1 MKVLFTVKYNEEKLN
16 MVKDLGY
23 DVIYKSEKI
32 IENTEE
38 INNADVLVTYDSFS
52 RLDIN
57 KMKNLKYIQTTS
69 VGIDQLPKQEIVERE
84 IMVSNNRGG
93 YSIPIGEWIVKSILD
108 IYKNTVSF
116 YKNQK
121 NKVWQ
126 PDFTTKE
133 VSGIRVGFLG
143 TGTIAME
150 AAKRLK
156 AFDVE
161 VWGVNTKGSIREYF
175 DKCFS
180 TSDLDEIFKS
190 CDVVVASMPST
201 KETIGLVN
209 KDKFELMKE
218 ESVFINIGRG
228 DLINQDDL
236 IDCIGKFRGV
246 ALDVFE
252 EEPLSKDNKLW
263 DFDNVIVTP
272 HNSWWSDKN
281 PDRVFD
287 LVYNNLKKFINN
299 DNLKNVVDLKR
310 GY

>member
-1 MKVLFTVKYNEEKLN
+1 MKVLFTVKYNEEKIN

-23 DVIYKSEKI
+23 EVIYKSEKI

-57 KMKNLKYIQTTS
+57 QMKNLKYIQTTS
-69 VGIDQLPKQEIVERE
+69 VGIDQLPKQEIVERD

-121 NKVWQ
+121 NKVWK

-218 ESVFINIGRG
+218 GSVFINIGRG

-252 EEPLSKDNKLW
+252 EEPLSEDNKLW

-299 DNLKNVVDLKR
+299 DDLKNVVDLKR

>member
-1 MKVLFTVKYNEEKLN
+1 MKVLFTVKYDEEKIN

-23 DVIYKSEKI
+23 EVIYKSEKI

-38 INNADVLVTYDSFS
+38 INTADVLVTYDSFS

-57 KMKNLKYIQTTS
+57 QMKSLKYIQTTS
-69 VGIDQLPKQEIVERE
+69 VGIDQLPKQEIVERQ
-84 IMVSNNRGG
+84 IIVSNNRGG

-121 NKVWQ
+121 NKVWK

-180 TSDLDEIFKS
+180 TSNLDEIFKS

-218 ESVFINIGRG
+218 GSVFINIGRG

-252 EEPLSKDNKLW
+252 EEPLSEDNKLW

-287 LVYNNLKKFINN
+287 LVYNNLKKFIYN

>member
-1 MKVLFTVKYNEEKLN
+1 MKVLFTVKYNDEKLN

-57 KMKNLKYIQTTS
+57 QMKNLKYIQTTS

-180 TSDLDEIFKS
+180 RSDLDEIFKS

-209 KDKFELMKE
+209 KDKFELMKDG
-218 ESVFINIGRG
+218 SVFINIGRG

>member
-1 MKVLFTVKYNEEKLN
+1 MKVLFTVKYDEEKIN
-16 MVKDLGY
+16 MVKGLGY
-23 DVIYKSEKI
+23 EVIYKSEKI

-38 INNADVLVTYDSFS
+38 INTADVLVTYDSFS

-57 KMKNLKYIQTTS
+57 QMKNLKYIQTTS
-69 VGIDQLPKQEIVERE
+69 VGIDQLPKQEIVERQ
-84 IMVSNNRGG
+84 IIVSNNRGG

-121 NKVWQ
+121 NKVWK

-218 ESVFINIGRG
+218 GSVFINIGRG

-252 EEPLSKDNKLW
+252 EEPLSEDNKLW

>member
-57 KMKNLKYIQTTS
+57 QMKNLKYIQTTS

-161 VWGVNTKGSIREYF
+161 VWGGNTKGSIREYF

-209 KDKFELMKE
+209 KDKFELMKDG
-218 ESVFINIGRG
+218 SVFINIGRG

-252 EEPLSKDNKLW
+252 EEPLCKDNKLW

>member
-1 MKVLFTVKYNEEKLN
+1 MKVLFTVKYDEEKIN

-23 DVIYKSEKI
+23 EVIYKSEKI

-38 INNADVLVTYDSFS
+38 INTADVLVTYDSFS

-57 KMKNLKYIQTTS
+57 QMKNLKYIQTTS
-69 VGIDQLPKQEIVERE
+69 VGIDQLPKQEIVERQ
-84 IMVSNNRGG
+84 IIVSNNRGG

-121 NKVWQ
+121 NKVWK

-218 ESVFINIGRG
+218 GSVFINIGRG

-252 EEPLSKDNKLW
+252 EEPLSEDNKLW

-287 LVYNNLKKFINN
+287 LVYNNLKKFIYN

>member
-1 MKVLFTVKYNEEKLN
+1 
-16 MVKDLGY
+16 
-23 DVIYKSEKI
+23 
-32 IENTEE
+32 
-38 INNADVLVTYDSFS
+38 
-52 RLDIN
+52 
-57 KMKNLKYIQTTS
+57 MKNLKYIQTTS

-201 KETIGLVN
+201 KETIGLGN
-209 KDKFELMKE
+209 KDKFELMKDG
-218 ESVFINIGRG
+218 SVFINIGRG

>member
-1 MKVLFTVKYNEEKLN
+1 MKVLFTVKYDEEKIN

-23 DVIYKSEKI
+23 EVIYKSEKI

-38 INNADVLVTYDSFS
+38 INTADVLVTYDSFS

-57 KMKNLKYIQTTS
+57 QMKNLKYIQTTS
-69 VGIDQLPKQEIVERE
+69 VGIDQLPKQEIVERQ
-84 IMVSNNRGG
+84 IIVSNNRGG

-121 NKVWQ
+121 NKVWK

-180 TSDLDEIFKS
+180 TSNLDEIFKS

-218 ESVFINIGRG
+218 GSVFINIGRG

-252 EEPLSKDNKLW
+252 EEPLSEDNKLW

-287 LVYNNLKKFINN
+287 LVYNNLKKFIYN

>member
-57 KMKNLKYIQTTS
+57 QMKNLKYIQTTS

-180 TSDLDEIFKS
+180 RSDLDEIFKS

-209 KDKFELMKE
+209 KDKFELMKDG
-218 ESVFINIGRG
+218 SVFINIGRG

>member
-23 DVIYKSEKI
+23 DVIYKSDKI

-38 INNADVLVTYDSFS
+38 INNADVLVTYYSFS

-57 KMKNLKYIQTTS
+57 QMKNLKYIQTTS

-209 KDKFELMKE
+209 KDKFELMKDG
-218 ESVFINIGRG
+218 SVFINIGRG

-252 EEPLSKDNKLW
+252 EEPLCKDNKLW

>member
-57 KMKNLKYIQTTS
+57 QMKNLKYIQTTS

-209 KDKFELMKE
+209 KDKFELMKDG
-218 ESVFINIGRG
+218 SVFINIGRG

-252 EEPLSKDNKLW
+252 EEPLCKDNKLW

>member
-1 MKVLFTVKYNEEKLN
+1 MKVLFTVKYNEEKIN

-23 DVIYKSEKI
+23 EVIYKSEKI

-57 KMKNLKYIQTTS
+57 QMKNLKYIQTTS
-69 VGIDQLPKQEIVERE
+69 VGIDQLPKQEIVERD

-121 NKVWQ
+121 NKVWK

-218 ESVFINIGRG
+218 GSVFINIGRG

-252 EEPLSKDNKLW
+252 EEPLSEDNKLW

>member
-1 MKVLFTVKYNEEKLN
+1 MKVLFTVKYDEEKIN

-23 DVIYKSEKI
+23 EVIYKSEKI

-38 INNADVLVTYDSFS
+38 INTADVLVTYDSFS

-57 KMKNLKYIQTTS
+57 QMKNLKYIQTTS
-69 VGIDQLPKQEIVERE
+69 VGIDQLPKQEIVERQ
-84 IMVSNNRGG
+84 IIVSNNRGG

-121 NKVWQ
+121 NKVWK

-180 TSDLDEIFKS
+180 TSNLDEIFKS

-218 ESVFINIGRG
+218 GSVFINIGRG

-252 EEPLSKDNKLW
+252 EEPLSENNKLW

-287 LVYNNLKKFINN
+287 LVYNNLKKFIYN

>member
-1 MKVLFTVKYNEEKLN
+1 MKVLFTVKYDEEKIN

-23 DVIYKSEKI
+23 EVIYKSEKI

-38 INNADVLVTYDSFS
+38 INTADVLVTYDSFS

-57 KMKNLKYIQTTS
+57 QMKNLKYIQTTS
-69 VGIDQLPKQEIVERE
+69 VGIDQLPKQEIVERQ
-84 IMVSNNRGG
+84 IIVSNNRGG

-121 NKVWQ
+121 NKVWK

-218 ESVFINIGRG
+218 GSVFINIGRG

-252 EEPLSKDNKLW
+252 EEPLSEDNKLW

>member
-1 MKVLFTVKYNEEKLN
+1 MKVLFTVKYNDEKLN

-57 KMKNLKYIQTTS
+57 QMKNLKYIQTTS

-209 KDKFELMKE
+209 KDKFELMKDG
-218 ESVFINIGRG
+218 SVFINIGRG

>member
-1 MKVLFTVKYNEEKLN
+1 MKVLFTVKYNEEKIN

-23 DVIYKSEKI
+23 EVIYKSEKI

-57 KMKNLKYIQTTS
+57 QMKNLKYIQTTS
-69 VGIDQLPKQEIVERE
+69 VGIDQLPKQEIVERD

-121 NKVWQ
+121 NKVWK

-180 TSDLDEIFKS
+180 TSDLDEIFK
-190 CDVVVASMPST
+190 
-201 KETIGLVN
+201 
-209 KDKFELMKE
+209 
-218 ESVFINIGRG
+218 
-228 DLINQDDL
+228 
-236 IDCIGKFRGV
+236 
-246 ALDVFE
+246 
-252 EEPLSKDNKLW
+252 
-263 DFDNVIVTP
+263 
-272 HNSWWSDKN
+272 
-281 PDRVFD
+281 
-287 LVYNNLKKFINN
+287 
-299 DNLKNVVDLKR
+299 
-310 GY
+310 

>member
-1 MKVLFTVKYNEEKLN
+1 MKVLFTVKYDEEKIN

-23 DVIYKSEKI
+23 EVIYKSEKI

-38 INNADVLVTYDSFS
+38 INTADVLVTYDSFS

-57 KMKNLKYIQTTS
+57 QMKNLKYIQTTS
-69 VGIDQLPKQEIVERE
+69 VGIDQLPKQEIVERQ
-84 IMVSNNRGG
+84 IIVSNNRGG

-121 NKVWQ
+121 NKVWK

-180 TSDLDEIFKS
+180 TSDLDEIFKL

-218 ESVFINIGRG
+218 GSVFINIGRG

-252 EEPLSKDNKLW
+252 EEPLSEDNKLW

>member
-1 MKVLFTVKYNEEKLN
+1 MKVLFTVKYNDEKLN

-57 KMKNLKYIQTTS
+57 QMKNLKYIQTTS

-209 KDKFELMKE
+209 KDKFELMKDG
-218 ESVFINIGRG
+218 SVFINIGRG

-281 PDRVFD
+281 PDMVFY
-287 LVYNNLKKFINN
+287 LVFNNLKKFINN

>member
-209 KDKFELMKE
+209 KDKFELMKDG
-218 ESVFINIGRG
+218 SVFINIGRG

>member
-1 MKVLFTVKYNEEKLN
+1 MKVLFTVKYNDEKLN

-57 KMKNLKYIQTTS
+57 QMKNLKYIQTTS

-209 KDKFELMKE
+209 KDKFELMKDG
-218 ESVFINIGRG
+218 SVFINIGRG

-281 PDRVFD
+281 PDRVFY
-287 LVYNNLKKFINN
+287 LVFNNLKKFINN

>member
-1 MKVLFTVKYNEEKLN
+1 MKVLFTVKYNEEKIN

-23 DVIYKSEKI
+23 EVIYKSEKI

-57 KMKNLKYIQTTS
+57 QMKNLKYIQTTS
-69 VGIDQLPKQEIVERE
+69 VGIDQLPKQEIVERD

-121 NKVWQ
+121 NKVWK
-126 PDFTTKE
+126 PDFTTKV

-218 ESVFINIGRG
+218 GSVFINIGRG

-252 EEPLSKDNKLW
+252 EEPLSEDNKLW

>member
-126 PDFTTKE
+126 PDLTTKE

-209 KDKFELMKE
+209 KDKFELMKDG
-218 ESVFINIGRG
+218 SVFINIGRG

-299 DNLKNVVDLKR
+299 DNLKNVVDL
-310 GY
+310 

>member
-1 MKVLFTVKYNEEKLN
+1 MKVLFTVKYDEEKIN

-23 DVIYKSEKI
+23 EVIYKSEKI

-38 INNADVLVTYDSFS
+38 INTADVLVTYDSFS

-57 KMKNLKYIQTTS
+57 QMKNLKYIQTTS

-84 IMVSNNRGG
+84 IIVSNNRGG

-121 NKVWQ
+121 NKVWK

-180 TSDLDEIFKS
+180 TSNLDEIFKS

-218 ESVFINIGRG
+218 GSVFINIGRG

-252 EEPLSKDNKLW
+252 EEPLSEDNKLW